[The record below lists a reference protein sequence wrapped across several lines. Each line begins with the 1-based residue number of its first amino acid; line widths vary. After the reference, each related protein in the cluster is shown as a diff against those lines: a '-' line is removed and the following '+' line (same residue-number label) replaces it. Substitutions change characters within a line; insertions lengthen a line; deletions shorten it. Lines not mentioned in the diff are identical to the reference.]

1 MPTYYVEDY
10 DGKRASDAVD
20 AAPAEVD
27 ATPVEN
33 DPEAKVV
40 TAPERPAPKKSA
52 AKVTTKGKG

>member
-1 MPTYYVEDY
+1 MPTHYVEDY

-27 ATPVEN
+27 AAPVEN

-40 TAPERPAPKKSA
+40 KAPERTAPKKAA
-52 AKVTTKGKG
+52 AKVTTKSKG